1 MLYLSKGV
9 VCKGSTEDK
18 LHIARGNDIFILEDL
33 EAEVWLEGRFKMVSF
48 PDTKDYEDVIL
59 SLSAKGLAE
68 FEYRSDAISQFRLL
82 SRCICCPAKTKLLK
96 KPLHKS
102 EKTALDWLSNAGIR
116 LTTAELTYL
125 FENEILPTPSL
136 MYEENQQALV
146 ETIYTQNNIYD
157 NILENQ
163 MEKAKCRNEIV
174 TVILMLLQKKR
185 IVML

>member
-1 MLYLSKGV
+1 M
-9 VCKGSTEDK
+9 
-18 LHIARGNDIFILEDL
+18 R
-33 EAEVWLEGRFKMVSF
+33 
-48 PDTKDYEDVIL
+48 
-59 SLSAKGLAE
+59 LAPSGK
-68 FEYRSDAISQFRLL
+68 RPHGQD
-82 SRCICCPAKTKLLK
+82 C
-96 KPLHKS
+96 HKF
-102 EKTALDWLSNAGIR
+102 
-116 LTTAELTYL
+116 L
-125 FENEILPTPSL
+125 FENEILPTPAL